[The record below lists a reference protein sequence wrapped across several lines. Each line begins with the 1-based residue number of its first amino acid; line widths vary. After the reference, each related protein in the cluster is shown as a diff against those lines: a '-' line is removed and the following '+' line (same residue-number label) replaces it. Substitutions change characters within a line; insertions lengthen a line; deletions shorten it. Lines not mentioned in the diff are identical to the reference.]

1 MLIQRTLGFTSKVG
15 AYSAVTSEVAMSQ
28 PISVSELFLRL
39 QPQLVS
45 LSQTFKKNVKERF
58 NRAQE
63 CFGEVKNSINETWR
77 V

>member
-1 MLIQRTLGFTSKVG
+1 
-15 AYSAVTSEVAMSQ
+15 MSR

-45 LSQTFKKNVKERF
+45 LSQTLKKSVKEHF

-63 CFGEVKNSINETWR
+63 CFGEVKNSIIMRLGGVKNSINVR
-77 V
+77 KVVMLGYKFQLF